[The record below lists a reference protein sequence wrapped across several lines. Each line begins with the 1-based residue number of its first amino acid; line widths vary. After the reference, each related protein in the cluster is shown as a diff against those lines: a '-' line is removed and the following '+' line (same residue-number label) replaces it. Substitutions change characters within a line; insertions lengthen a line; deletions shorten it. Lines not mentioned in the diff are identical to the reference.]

1 MCREQTPG
9 SVQQAPLTFR
19 FGLHRSRSRTIQL
32 RPLAELPRCAGT
44 AMPLRR
50 NGDAVAPERLC
61 RCAGTATPSRRNRR
75 GCGKNAAVSPRSLP
89 LGFAKPPLMCGV
101 PSTAAEPLEVALY
114 NKAYE
119 GTDPLRRGE
128 RHGNMPGVRAILGSA
143 RGKFEIL
150 GRLRGF

>member
-61 RCAGTATPSRRNRR
+61 RCAGTATP
-75 GCGKNAAVSPRSLP
+75 
-89 LGFAKPPLMCGV
+89 F
-101 PSTAAEPLEVALY
+101 Y
-114 NKAYE
+114 
-119 GTDPLRRGE
+119 
-128 RHGNMPGVRAILGSA
+128 
-143 RGKFEIL
+143 
-150 GRLRGF
+150 